1 MASMWRRA
9 MHYLGLGP
17 DEDYD
22 DYDLLGSHTDPHTDH
37 DERDQGDPDRRQRP
51 MVSPAADRRPALRTL
66 SSPTGEAA
74 ERTRPTA
81 TNGHSPR
88 SGPVLDHG
96 VPSRTATVRP
106 LAVPPS
112 LKPHVVAPAA
122 FSDAQEIADQFKGNV
137 PVIVNLQGVDRDL
150 MRRII
155 DFASGLCYGLDGQME
170 RVANHVY
177 LLTPSDVEVSAEER
191 RRLHDRGYEA

>member
-1 MASMWRRA
+1 MVRA
-9 MHYLGLGP
+9 P
-17 DEDYD
+17 E
-22 DYDLLGSHTDPHTDH
+22 
-37 DERDQGDPDRRQRP
+37 
-51 MVSPAADRRPALRTL
+51 
-66 SSPTGEAA
+66 
-74 ERTRPTA
+74 
-81 TNGHSPR
+81 
-88 SGPVLDHG
+88 
-96 VPSRTATVRP
+96 RTATVRP

-122 FSDAQEIADQFKGNV
+122 FSDAQEVADQFKCNI